1 MTTGISDKVLERL
14 KGAELRLDEINGMLS
29 DPAVASD
36 GKRLRDLHRERGDL
50 HPLVSLYQEY
60 KGAQAAMAEAKD
72 LADDPVL
79 KQVADEEIEAAKNS
93 LADIEEKLLVQLQ
106 PKDPDD
112 NKNCF
117 LEIRAGTGGLESC
130 LFANDLLRMY
140 TRWGERNKLSFDT
153 VSSSPGDAGGFK
165 ELIAKVEGQNANALL
180 KHEAGAHRVQRIP
193 ETESQGRVHTSVCTV
208 AVMPE
213 VEMVDI
219 GIDPSDLRVDTY
231 KSSGAGGQHVNTTD
245 SAVRITHLPTGIVA
259 ECQEN
264 RSQHRN
270 RDRAMEMLVA
280 RVNNH
285 FRLIQDAE
293 QKDSRRKMVGSG
305 ERHEKIRTYNY
316 PQGRVTDHR
325 VNLTVRRL
333 KEIMDGDL
341 QEIYQA
347 LRQAEKAE
355 QIEEFS
361 ITSA

>member
-1 MTTGISDKVLERL
+1 MISDKVIDRL
-14 KGAELRLDEINGMLS
+14 KAAESRLVEINGMLS
-29 DPAVASD
+29 DPEMASD
-36 GKRLRDLHRERGDL
+36 GNKLRSLHRERGEL
-50 HPLVSLYQEY
+50 SPLVSFFQDL
-60 KGAQAAMAEAKD
+60 KDAEQSLREAEE
-72 LADDPVL
+72 LTEDPVL
-79 KQVADEEIEAAKNS
+79 KQVAEEEILAAKKS
-93 LADIEEKLLVQLQ
+93 VSEAEERLVAGLQ

-112 NKNCF
+112 DKNCF

-130 LFANDLLRMY
+130 LFAGDLLRMY
-140 TRWGERNKLSFDT
+140 TRWGERNGLSIST
-153 VSSSPGDAGGFK
+153 VSSSQGDAGGYK
-165 ELIAKVEGQNANALL
+165 ELIAKVEGKNANALL

-213 VEMVDI
+213 AEMVDV
-219 GIDPSDLRVDTY
+219 GIDSSDLRVDTY

-270 RDRAMEMLVA
+270 RVGAMEMLVA

-285 FRLIQDAE
+285 FRRIHDAQRE
-293 QKDSRRKMVGSG
+293 DSRRKMVGSG
-305 ERHEKIRTYNY
+305 ERNEKIRTYNY

-325 VNLTVRRL
+325 VNVTIRRL
-333 KEIMDGDL
+333 KEILDGDL
-341 QEIYQA
+341 QDVYLA

-361 ITSA
+361 ISSA